1 MGFIRRFLS
10 IGLGL
15 AAGAFAVKLLRDYN
29 NDGHIEGEYVEVPLT
44 EGDDAAPAE
53 EEEPYHAP
61 QKPDRGP
68 NPNPVD
74 LGTAEKPLTE
84 DGKLDATASPVP
96 RTSATGTTWAAR
108 AEHKAKK
115 GPDGRW
121 MRRCSGFRRAVLR
134 KMGGFGSGANRCQ
147 QHDRLLWAGLRK
159 MRRIHCDD
167 QRRPG
172 PA

>member
-29 NDGHIEGEYVEVPLT
+29 NDGHIEGDYVEVPLT
-44 EGDDAAPAE
+44 EEDDTAPAG
-53 EEEPYHAP
+53 EEEPYHAA

-74 LGTAEKPLTE
+74 LGAAEKPLTE
-84 DGKLDATASPVP
+84 KDPPGKNRRVLFVIFRLGFTIWNNQSCSP
-96 RTSATGTTWAAR
+96 AR
-108 AEHKAKK
+108 
-115 GPDGRW
+115 
-121 MRRCSGFRRAVLR
+121 
-134 KMGGFGSGANRCQ
+134 
-147 QHDRLLWAGLRK
+147 
-159 MRRIHCDD
+159 
-167 QRRPG
+167 